1 MTRVTG
7 VPRPSTRG
15 RRGITQISTVTRW
28 RRPVFSG
35 ADEVLDQIDA
45 LVDAELG
52 ILLRSERRYGGRT
65 LALSELTGLTLD
77 PPQAAD
83 GKQFERPGDDD
94 DVDGAVDE
102 DDDASSGFATAV
114 LHAADGLAAALAMTI
129 RHAPQKSRG
138 EPQWQAATAGEDWL
152 PPEPADDGESADD
165 GEPAEPV
172 EGQLLALLYRAGLA
186 GPGID
191 AEYRSWRSGDAMLM
205 SAGDASEQAGAS
217 GLRRLA
223 MAAAERAPDR
233 HVRARVAV
241 GAADQY
247 RIDYLDRGNESGPA
261 VVAADGEH
269 RWRVYADRVA
279 VVRPSRCQPASPTCS
294 IRPGCLTG
302 GSPAGSRCGSMT
314 APGFWSGF
322 TGRAAQLRTRRSG

>member
-1 MTRVTG
+1 MQDGLQSLVAPLCRAEWTRLSLSAELAETIDRAAFAALWVDSGGSRPWSFLDSRTGDTGPETVRGRFLLAGDGRFRHEFREDGEDLVSVGTARDQGPTAWPAPELLCPAWLPCRFDLAITGSDTVGGRAVTRVTG
-7 VPRPSTRG
+7 VPRPFTRG

-28 RRPVFSG
+28 RRPVFAG

-52 ILLRSERRYGGRT
+52 ILLRCERRYGGRT

-83 GKQFERPGDDD
+83 GKPFERPGDDD

-152 PPEPADDGESADD
+152 PPEPADDGE
-165 GEPAEPV
+165 PAEPV
-172 EGQLLALLYRAGLA
+172 DGQLLALL
-186 GPGID
+186 
-191 AEYRSWRSGDAMLM
+191 
-205 SAGDASEQAGAS
+205 
-217 GLRRLA
+217 
-223 MAAAERAPDR
+223 
-233 HVRARVAV
+233 
-241 GAADQY
+241 
-247 RIDYLDRGNESGPA
+247 
-261 VVAADGEH
+261 
-269 RWRVYADRVA
+269 
-279 VVRPSRCQPASPTCS
+279 
-294 IRPGCLTG
+294 
-302 GSPAGSRCGSMT
+302 
-314 APGFWSGF
+314 
-322 TGRAAQLRTRRSG
+322 